1 MVFYNKLA
9 WASDDITAYQAMR
22 DNGIIHI
29 NKALLNYRRSPI
41 TISSSGSVELKLQAI
56 IYEYDWYNKFLSQ
69 CCNLQEQDELIKQ
82 IILKDLNKLKR
93 KKKKNIHTLAY
104 SGFFNGK
111 SYFYNFFILVGEAQK
126 YNISLKDYFF
136 INILA
141 LKESKSKG

>member
-1 MVFYNKLA
+1 
-9 WASDDITAYQAMR
+9 AYQAMR

-93 KKKKNIHTLAY
+93 KKNIHTLAY

-111 SYFYNFFILVGEAQK
+111 SYFYNFLYWLAKRKK

-141 LKESKSKG
+141 LKKAKAKDK